1 MGRKT
6 VKDGGD
12 GEADGSGAGGGLP
25 AGMPGGMPGM
35 PGMPNMGSMMPGG
48 MPGMVMPGMAPSMS
62 GMPPG
67 MTPGMPGM
75 TPGMPGMMPGMPG
88 MPGMMPGMPGMNP
101 SMPGMMNPMQM
112 MMNPLM
118 MAGMGNAGM
127 PAAAASAAAP
137 TVAGP
142 AVSDPVDPR
151 VKALC
156 KEFGLDEGIT
166 KKLHDVMKSRED
178 YDEDIQALH
187 QVMEKATRQGKKPLE
202 TMLTQMRAIKANKFP
217 GKDLLDKE
225 IWEFA
230 LKYNLDD
237 RVLLRLIEVLRTRKG
252 TKSQDLRAL
261 DDRLGNAQQPTGLG
275 LLVRLIEGL
284 EETGRLPSPPRRLGG
299 SGTPHSAIH
308 ARQQAAERERQ
319 KNKSRG
325 NSGQRRSRS
334 RSRRSDSRRRG
345 RSR

>member
-6 VKDGGD
+6 VKEGGD
-12 GEADGSGAGGGLP
+12 GDAEGSGGGG
-25 AGMPGGMPGM
+25 GMPTGMPGM
-35 PGMPNMGSMMPGG
+35 AGMPMGGMMPGMG
-48 MPGMVMPGMAPSMS
+48 GMMMPGMTPSMPGMAPS
-62 GMPPG
+62 
-67 MTPGMPGM
+67 
-75 TPGMPGMMPGMPG
+75 
-88 MPGMMPGMPGMNP
+88 MPGMPGMNP
-101 SMPGMMNPMQM
+101 SMPGMSPGMPGMNPSMPGMNPMM
-112 MMNPLM
+112 MMPGMNPMMM
-118 MAGMGNAGM
+118 MAGMGTNNM
-127 PAAAASAAAP
+127 PAAAGAPAAVAA
-137 TVAGP
+137 VAGP

-156 KEFGLDEGIT
+156 REFGLDEGIT

-230 LKYNLDD
+230 CRYNLDD
-237 RVLLRLIEVLRTRKG
+237 RVLLRLIEVLRSRKG

-308 ARQQAAERERQ
+308 ARQQAAEREKQ
-319 KNKSRG
+319 KYKSRA